1 MVWNSSK
8 YTLRKLKKQVKE
20 LRSNNIPFITDDDI
34 ENICKD
40 LSKEAATDL
49 KENGFK
55 NNTIDYAALKTET
68 LIELSENILIVGTGK
83 ETVVITGEKDIL
95 E

>member
-34 ENICKD
+34 ESICKD
-40 LSKEAATDL
+40 LSKEAAADL

-55 NNTIDYAALKTET
+55 NNTINYAALKTET
-68 LIELSENILIVGTGK
+68 LIELSEAVLIVGTGNG
-83 ETVVITGEKDIL
+83 TVIFTGEKDIL

>member
-20 LRSNNIPFITDDDI
+20 LRNNNVPYITADDI
-34 ENICKD
+34 ESICKD

-68 LIELSENILIVGTGK
+68 LIELSENILIVGTGNR
-83 ETVVITGEKDIL
+83 TVIFTGEKNIL

>member
-1 MVWNSSK
+1 MSWNSSR
-8 YTLRKLKKQVKE
+8 YTLKKLKRQVKE
-20 LRSNNIPFITDDDI
+20 LKNNNVPYITADDI
-34 ENICKD
+34 ESICKD

-55 NNTIDYAALKTET
+55 YNTIDYTALKTET
-68 LIELSENILIVGTGK
+68 LIELSENVLIVGTGNG
-83 ETVVITGEKDIL
+83 TVIFTGEKDIL

>member
-8 YTLRKLKKQVKE
+8 YTLRKLKKQLKAI
-20 LRSNNIPFITDDDI
+20 RNNNVPYVTADDI
-34 ENICKD
+34 ESICKD
-40 LSKEAATDL
+40 LSKEAAADL

-55 NNTIDYAALKTET
+55 HNTIDYAALKTET
-68 LIELSENILIVGTGK
+68 LIELSENILIVGKGN

-95 E
+95 D

>member
-34 ENICKD
+34 ESICKD
-40 LSKEAATDL
+40 LSKEAAADL

-55 NNTIDYAALKTET
+55 NNTINYAALKTET
-68 LIELSENILIVGTGK
+68 LIELSESILIVGKGN

-95 E
+95 D

>member
-1 MVWNSSK
+1 MWNSSR
-8 YTLRKLKKQVKE
+8 YTLKKLKKQVKE
-20 LRSNNIPFITDDDI
+20 LRNNNVPYITADDI
-34 ENICKD
+34 ESICKD
-40 LSKEAATDL
+40 LSDEAAEDL

>member
-8 YTLRKLKKQVKE
+8 YTLRKLKRQVKE
-20 LRSNNIPFITDDDI
+20 LRNNNVPYITADDI
-34 ENICKD
+34 ESICKD

-55 NNTIDYAALKTET
+55 YNTIDYTALKTET
-68 LIELSENILIVGTGK
+68 LIELSENVLIVGTGNG
-83 ETVVITGEKDIL
+83 TVIFTGEKDIL
-95 E
+95 D

>member
-1 MVWNSSK
+1 MWNSSK
-8 YTLRKLKKQVKE
+8 YTLKRLKKQVKE

-34 ENICKD
+34 ESICKD
-40 LSKEAATDL
+40 LSKEAAADL

-55 NNTIDYAALKTET
+55 NNTINYAALKTET
-68 LIELSENILIVGTGK
+68 LIELSEAVLIVGTGNG
-83 ETVVITGEKDIL
+83 TVIFTGEKDIL

>member
-1 MVWNSSK
+1 MWNSSR
-8 YTLRKLKKQVKE
+8 YTLKKLQKQVKE
-20 LRSNNIPFITDDDI
+20 LRSNNVPYITKEDI
-34 ENICKD
+34 ESICKD
-40 LSKEAATDL
+40 LSKEAAADL

-68 LIELSENILIVGTGK
+68 LIELSGNILIVGTGK

>member
-34 ENICKD
+34 ESICKD
-40 LSKEAATDL
+40 LSEEAAADL

-55 NNTIDYAALKTET
+55 NNTINYAALKTET
-68 LIELSENILIVGTGK
+68 LIELSENILIVGTGNG
-83 ETVVITGEKDIL
+83 TVVITGEKDIL